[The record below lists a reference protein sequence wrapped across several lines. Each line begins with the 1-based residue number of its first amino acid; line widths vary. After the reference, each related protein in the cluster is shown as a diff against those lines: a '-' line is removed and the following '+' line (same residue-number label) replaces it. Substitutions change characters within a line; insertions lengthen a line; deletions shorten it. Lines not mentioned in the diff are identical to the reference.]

1 MSPILVK
8 EMEDQTV
15 KKIKAVMSMTKV
27 KETELMLE
35 IILKR
40 KRNLTMKGIQMK
52 EIMRMATVLI
62 MVILAIQELEMQ
74 ALKMMM
80 KRRKKILEMNFMT
93 TILPMDKMVIIL
105 ATRME
110 IQIQVVK

>member
-1 MSPILVK
+1 MSLILVK

-27 KETELMLE
+27 KETELILE

-40 KRNLTMKGIQMK
+40 KRNLTMKVIQMK
-52 EIMRMATVLI
+52 KTMRMATALI

-80 KRRKKILEMNFMT
+80 TKRKKTLEMNFMT
-93 TILPMDKMVIIL
+93 MILPMDKIVIIL

>member
-1 MSPILVK
+1 MFLIPVK

-27 KETELMLE
+27 KVTELIPE

-40 KRNLTMKGIQMK
+40 KMNLTIRVIQTK
-52 EIMRMATVLI
+52 ETMEMVLI
-62 MVILAIQELEMQ
+62 MVILVIQELEMQ

-80 KRRKKILEMNFMT
+80 MMMRKTLEMNFMT

-105 ATRME
+105 VTRMA